1 MPTRRSFL
9 KRYFWMSLGSFV
21 LRLSIPMKWIQTAWA
36 SGRKILPRGFPKA
49 ELMGMNPADIDS
61 CNLEIDPIDQFGTMG
76 PTDISTDLDTYR
88 LKITGEVNLPLSLS
102 YDEILRLP
110 SITEDV
116 LLICPGFFT
125 NHGRWKGVPLKAL
138 LDKAHLKKE
147 ANFVDIK
154 GGREK
159 VARIRVESIYS
170 RKIFLAYR
178 VNGEPLPQKHGF
190 PLRLVFEDVYGDEWV
205 KYVDEIVARV
215 HPQ

>member
-102 YDEILRLP
+102 YEEILRLP

-215 HPQ
+215 HP

>member
-102 YDEILRLP
+102 YEEILRLP

-178 VNGEPLPQKHGF
+178 VNGETLPQKHGF

-215 HPQ
+215 HP

>member
-1 MPTRRSFL
+1 
-9 KRYFWMSLGSFV
+9 MSLGSFV

-102 YDEILRLP
+102 YEEILRLP

-178 VNGEPLPQKHGF
+178 VNGETLPQKHGF

>member
-1 MPTRRSFL
+1 
-9 KRYFWMSLGSFV
+9 MSLGSFV

-178 VNGEPLPQKHGF
+178 VNGETLPQKHGF

-215 HPQ
+215 HP

>member
-1 MPTRRSFL
+1 
-9 KRYFWMSLGSFV
+9 MSLGSFV

-178 VNGEPLPQKHGF
+178 VNGETLPQKHGF

>member
-1 MPTRRSFL
+1 
-9 KRYFWMSLGSFV
+9 MSLGSFV

-102 YDEILRLP
+102 YEEILRLP

-178 VNGEPLPQKHGF
+178 VNGETLPQKHGF

-215 HPQ
+215 HP

>member
-1 MPTRRSFL
+1 
-9 KRYFWMSLGSFV
+9 
-21 LRLSIPMKWIQTAWA
+21 MKWIQTAWA

-102 YDEILRLP
+102 YEEILRLP

-178 VNGEPLPQKHGF
+178 VNGETLPQKHGF

-215 HPQ
+215 HP

>member
-1 MPTRRSFL
+1 
-9 KRYFWMSLGSFV
+9 MSLGSFV

-102 YDEILRLP
+102 YEEILRLP

-147 ANFVDIK
+147 ANLVDIK

-178 VNGEPLPQKHGF
+178 VNGETLPQKHGF

>member
-1 MPTRRSFL
+1 
-9 KRYFWMSLGSFV
+9 MSLGSFV

-159 VARIRVESIYS
+159 VTRIRVESIYS

-178 VNGEPLPQKHGF
+178 VNGETLPQKHGF

-215 HPQ
+215 HP